1 MLNELLK
8 KTMQKT
14 NMQEEWAK
22 YQLKSLPPKSHMRA
36 HSRSREEDR
45 ISETKN
51 KYKLDGTFNSN
62 ATRPDIIL

>member
-1 MLNELLK
+1 
-8 KTMQKT
+8 
-14 NMQEEWAK
+14 MQEEWAK